1 MRSRTALFFIGL
13 AMLASGEAS
22 GQVDPVA
29 PGTRLRV
36 WTENAPQQRPR
47 FDRTTG
53 TLSSLTD
60 ETLFLT
66 VGKEGQ
72 LWQISRPSIARV
84 ETPER
89 RSRGQAAVRAGG
101 TGLLIGLMTGAAI
114 GFLSGDDDDYLAFS
128 AKDKALIF
136 GVVLAVP
143 SAIVGAVFGA
153 SRPGE
158 RWHQVPLPVAP

>member
-1 MRSRTALFFIGL
+1 MRSRTALFILVL
-13 AMLASGEAS
+13 ATLGSGDVS
-22 GQVDPVA
+22 GQAGPVA

-36 WTENAPQQRPR
+36 WTENAQQRSR

-66 VGKEGQ
+66 VGREGE

-84 ETPER
+84 ETPES

-101 TGLLIGLMTGAAI
+101 TGLLIGLVTGAAI
-114 GFLSGDDDDYLAFS
+114 GFLSGDDHGYVAFS
-128 AKDKALIF
+128 AKDKALMF
-136 GVVLAVP
+136 GVGLAVP

-158 RWHQVPLPVAP
+158 SWHQVPLPVAP